1 MNYYARHPSAPLA
14 VAAVVLDAG
23 AFVAAAALTRSMGI
37 HPWPAEIYWGVAAVG
52 VVACFVS
59 LTLCDAYRPENLRSA
74 EGTLRALLSTMGI
87 AFVAAVLL
95 NFAVT
100 TPPGVVATLA
110 TAAALYFPLLALGRF
125 LFRILAHLP
134 LFRTRVLIL
143 GRSDVGLAV
152 AQAIT
157 TDKSCPGVEL
167 LGFLKDDGED
177 DWESEGGYPVV
188 GAAHQLEK
196 ILASVRVDSIVVAS
210 TDRDAYFPA
219 EQLLHAKLHG
229 VHVESG
235 VSFFERV
242 TGRVFVRRLR
252 PSYLIFNEGFKRSPL
267 ADAVR
272 RAMDVAISGV
282 GLVFSLPVLALC
294 ALAIR
299 LDSKGPVFFRQ
310 ERVGLYG
317 RSFQLVKLRTMKLD
331 AEEKG
336 PAFTAERDPRIT
348 RVGRFLRKTRLD
360 EVPQFWNILRGD
372 MSIVGPRPERPE
384 FMDLLNARYPMF
396 GLRTARKPG
405 LTGWAQVRHGYVNEI
420 EEFESKLGLDLYYVM
435 RRSLFLDLV
444 ILFHTVK
451 TVVLFR
457 GL

>member
-1 MNYYARHPSAPLA
+1 MNYYAKHPSAPVA
-14 VAAVVLDAG
+14 IAAVVIDGL
-23 AFVAAAALTRSMGI
+23 AFLTAAALTRSMGI
-37 HPWPAEIYWGVAAVG
+37 HTWPPEIYWGFAAAG
-52 VVACFVS
+52 AVACFLS

-87 AFVAAVLL
+87 AFVVAVVL
-95 NFAVT
+95 NFALT

-110 TAAALYFPLLALGRF
+110 TAAALYFPLLAFGRF

-134 LFRTRVLIL
+134 AFRTRVLIL

-157 TDKSCPGVEL
+157 RDRSCPGVEL

-177 DWESEGGYPVV
+177 DWDSIEGYPVV
-188 GAAHQLEK
+188 GSAHELEK
-196 ILASVRVDSIVVAS
+196 ILAVVHVDSIVVAS
-210 TDRDAYFPA
+210 TDREAYFPA
-219 EQLLHAKLHG
+219 DQLLHAKLHG
-229 VHVESG
+229 VHIESG

-252 PSYLIFNEGFKRSPL
+252 PSYLIFNEGFKTSPV

-272 RAMDVAISGV
+272 RVMDVTIAAV
-282 GLVFSLPVLALC
+282 GLARVALPVLALS

-317 RSFQLVKLRTMKLD
+317 RTFELLKLRTMKID
-331 AEEKG
+331 AEADG
-336 PAFTAERDPRIT
+336 PSFTADRDPRIT

-360 EVPQFWNILRGD
+360 EVPQFWNILVGD
-372 MSIVGPRPERPE
+372 MSVVGPRPERPE
-384 FMDLLNARYPMF
+384 FMDLLNSRYPHV
-396 GLRTARKPG
+396 RPARRAEARASPAG
-405 LTGWAQVRHGYVNEI
+405 
-420 EEFESKLGLDLYYVM
+420 
-435 RRSLFLDLV
+435 RRSA
-444 ILFHTVK
+444 TA
-451 TVVLFR
+451 T
-457 GL
+457 

>member
-1 MNYYARHPSAPLA
+1 MNYYAKHPSAP
-14 VAAVVLDAG
+14 VAIAAIAIDALV
-23 AFVAAAALTRSMGI
+23 FLAAAALTWSMVI
-37 HPWPAEIYWGVAAVG
+37 HPWPAYVFWGCAAAG
-52 VVACFVS
+52 GLACFLS

-87 AFVAAVLL
+87 AFVVAVVL
-95 NFAVT
+95 NFGLT

-110 TAAALYFPLLALGRF
+110 TVAALYFPLLAFGRF
-125 LFRILAHLP
+125 LFQLVAHLP
-134 LFRTRVLIL
+134 PFRTRVLIL

-157 TDKSCPGVEL
+157 TGKSCPGVEL

-177 DWESEGGYPVV
+177 DWESVDGYPVV
-188 GAAHQLEK
+188 GSAHQLEK
-196 ILASVRVDSIVVAS
+196 ILAAVHVDSIVVAS
-210 TDRDAYFPA
+210 TDRDSYFPA
-219 EQLLHAKLHG
+219 DQLLHGKLHG
-229 VHVESG
+229 VHIESG

-252 PSYLIFNEGFKRSPL
+252 PSYLIFNEGFKVNSL
-267 ADAVR
+267 AEVVR
-272 RAMDVAISGV
+272 RGMDVGISAV
-282 GLVFSLPVLALC
+282 GLACSLPVLALS

-310 ERVGLYG
+310 ERVGLHG
-317 RSFQLVKLRTMKLD
+317 RSFQLLKLRTMRLD
-331 AEEKG
+331 AEADG
-336 PAFTAERDPRIT
+336 PVFTADRDPRIT
-348 RVGRFLRKTRLD
+348 RVGRLLRKTRLD
-360 EVPQFWNILRGD
+360 EVPQFWNILVGD
-372 MSIVGPRPERPE
+372 MSVVGPRPERPE
-384 FMDLLNARYPMF
+384 FMDLLNTRYPLF

-405 LTGWAQVRHGYVNEI
+405 LTGWAQVWHGYVNEI
-420 EEFESKLGLDLYYVM
+420 DDFESKLGLDLYYVM

>member
-1 MNYYARHPSAPLA
+1 LA
-14 VAAVVLDAG
+14 SFL
-23 AFVAAAALTRSMGI
+23 
-37 HPWPAEIYWGVAAVG
+37 
-52 VVACFVS
+52 S

-87 AFVAAVLL
+87 AFVAAVVL
-95 NFAVT
+95 NFALA

-110 TAAALYFPLLALGRF
+110 TAAALYFPLLGVGRF
-125 LFRILAHLP
+125 LFQMLAHLP
-134 LFRTRVLIL
+134 PFRTRVLIL

-167 LGFLKDDGED
+167 LGFLKDDDED
-177 DWESEGGYPVV
+177 DWESIDGYPVV
-188 GAAHQLEK
+188 GPAHQLEK
-196 ILASVRVDSIVVAS
+196 ILAAVHVDSIVVAS
-210 TDRDAYFPA
+210 TDREAYFPA
-219 EQLLHAKLHG
+219 DQLLHAKLHG
-229 VHVESG
+229 VHIESG

-252 PSYLIFNEGFKRSPL
+252 PSYLIFNEGFKVNAL
-267 ADAVR
+267 AEAVR
-272 RAMDVAISGV
+272 RGLDLAISAV
-282 GLVFSLPVLALC
+282 GLACALPVLALS

-310 ERVGLYG
+310 ERVGLHG
-317 RSFQLVKLRTMKLD
+317 RTFPLLKLRTMRVD
-331 AEEKG
+331 AEAAG
-336 PAFTAERDPRIT
+336 PVFTADRDPRIT
-348 RVGRFLRKTRLD
+348 RVGHFLRKTRLD
-360 EVPQFWNILRGD
+360 EVPQFWNILVGD
-372 MSIVGPRPERPE
+372 MSVVGPRPERPE
-384 FMDLLNARYPMF
+384 FMDLLNARYPLF

-420 EEFESKLGLDLYYVM
+420 EDFESKLGLDLYYVM

>member
-1 MNYYARHPSAPLA
+1 
-14 VAAVVLDAG
+14 
-23 AFVAAAALTRSMGI
+23 
-37 HPWPAEIYWGVAAVG
+37 
-52 VVACFVS
+52 
-59 LTLCDAYRPENLRSA
+59 
-74 EGTLRALLSTMGI
+74 
-87 AFVAAVLL
+87 
-95 NFAVT
+95 
-100 TPPGVVATLA
+100 VATLA
-110 TAAALYFPLLALGRF
+110 TAAAFYFPLLAFGRF

-143 GRSDVGLAV
+143 GRSDVGLSV
-152 AQAIT
+152 AEAIT
-157 TDKSCPGVEL
+157 TGGSCPGVEL
-167 LGFLKDDGED
+167 VGFLKDDGDD
-177 DWESEGGYPVV
+177 DWESVDGYPVV
-188 GAAHQLEK
+188 GPAHQLEK

-219 EQLLHAKLHG
+219 DQLLHAKLHG
-229 VHVESG
+229 VHIESG

-252 PSYLIFNEGFKRSPL
+252 PSYLIFNEGFKTSPV
-267 ADAVR
+267 ADVVR
-272 RAMDVAISGV
+272 RVLDVAISGL
-282 GLVFSLPVLALC
+282 GLVFSLPVLGLC

-317 RSFQLVKLRTMKLD
+317 NTFQLVKLRTMTVD
-331 AEEKG
+331 AEVLG
-336 PAFTAERDPRIT
+336 PAFTTECDPRIT

-360 EVPQFWNILRGD
+360 EVPQFWNILVGD
-372 MSIVGPRPERPE
+372 MSVVGPRPERPE
-384 FMDLLNARYPMF
+384 FMDLLNSRYPMF

-420 EEFESKLGLDLYYVM
+420 EDFESKLGLDLYYVM

>member
-1 MNYYARHPSAPLA
+1 MNYYARHPSAPVALAA
-14 VAAVVLDAG
+14 VALDAL
-23 AFVAAAALTRSMGI
+23 AFVTAAVLTRSMAI
-37 HPWPAEIYWGVAAVG
+37 YPWPPHLYWGAAAVG
-52 VVACFVS
+52 GAACFVA

-95 NFAVT
+95 NFAVR

-110 TAAALYFPLLALGRF
+110 TAAAIYFPLLAFGRF
-125 LFRILAHLP
+125 LFRILAHFP

-152 AQAIT
+152 ARAIT
-157 TDKSCPGVEL
+157 TDRSCPGVEL
-167 LGFLKDDGED
+167 IGFLKDDD
-177 DWESEGGYPVV
+177 DDAWTSVDGYPVV
-188 GAAHQLEK
+188 GSAHELEK
-196 ILASVRVDSIVVAS
+196 VLGAVRVDAIVVAS

-219 EQLLHAKLHG
+219 DQLLHAKLHG
-229 VHVESG
+229 VHIESA

-252 PSYLIFNEGFKRSPL
+252 PSYLIFNEGFRTSRA

-272 RAMDVAISGV
+272 RALDVAIGGV
-282 GLVFSLPVLALC
+282 GLVCSLPVLGLC

-310 ERVGLYG
+310 ERVGLHG
-317 RSFQLVKLRTMKLD
+317 RTFQLVKLRTMKVD
-331 AEEKG
+331 AEAEG
-336 PAFTAERDPRIT
+336 PAFTADRDPRIT

-360 EVPQFWNILRGD
+360 EMPQFWNILVGD
-372 MSIVGPRPERPE
+372 MSVVGPRPERPE
-384 FMDLLNARYPMF
+384 FMDLLNSRYPLF

-420 EEFESKLGLDLYYVM
+420 EDFESKLGLDLYYVM

>member
-1 MNYYARHPSAPLA
+1 MNYYAKHPSAPVAIAA
-14 VAAVVLDAG
+14 VAIDAL
-23 AFVAAAALTRSMGI
+23 AFLSAAAFTWSMVV
-37 HPWPAEIYWGVAAVG
+37 HPWPAAVYWGAAAAG
-52 VVACFVS
+52 GIACFLA

-95 NFAVT
+95 NFALW
-100 TPPGVVATLA
+100 TPQGVVPTLA
-110 TAAALYFPLLALGRF
+110 TVAALYFPFLAIGRF
-125 LFRILAHLP
+125 AFQIVAHLP
-134 LFRTRVLIL
+134 PFRTRVLIL
-143 GRSDVGLAV
+143 GRSDVGMAV
-152 AQAIT
+152 AHAIT
-157 TDKSCPGVEL
+157 TEKSCPGVEL
-167 LGFLKDDGED
+167 LGFLKDDDED
-177 DWESEGGYPVV
+177 DWESIDGYPVI
-188 GAAHQLEK
+188 GPAHQLEK
-196 ILASVRVDSIVVAS
+196 ILAAVHVDSIVVAS
-210 TDRDAYFPA
+210 TDREAYFPA
-219 EQLLHAKLHG
+219 DQLLHAKLHG
-229 VHVESG
+229 VHIESG

-252 PSYLIFNEGFKRSPL
+252 PSYLIFNEGFKVNAL

-272 RAMDVAISGV
+272 RGLDLAIAAV
-282 GLVFSLPVLALC
+282 GLACALPVLALS

-310 ERVGLYG
+310 ERVGLHG
-317 RSFQLVKLRTMKLD
+317 RSFPLLKLRTMRVD
-331 AEEKG
+331 AEAAG
-336 PAFTAERDPRIT
+336 PVFTADRDPRIT
-348 RVGRFLRKTRLD
+348 RVGHFLRKTRLD
-360 EVPQFWNILRGD
+360 EVPQFWNILVGD
-372 MSIVGPRPERPE
+372 MSVVGPRPERPE
-384 FMDLLNARYPMF
+384 FMDLLNARYPLF

-420 EEFESKLGLDLYYVM
+420 EDFESKLGLDLYYVM